1 MKGYTIT
8 RHKFLSVDEARKLRE
23 VCQKHAE
30 TDLKAR
36 RSTWV
41 TRYMLVHLAL
51 HSGLRVSEIAT
62 LTIGDLYFS
71 DKDEYSGPNRPLI
84 PF

>member
-8 RHKFLSVDEARKLRE
+8 RHKFLSIDEATKLHE
-23 VCQKHAE
+23 ICQKHAE
-30 TDLKAR
+30 MDLEAK

-51 HSGLRVSEIAT
+51 HSGLRVSEIAS
-62 LTIGDLYFS
+62 LKIGDLHS
-71 DKDEYSGPNRPLI
+71 AIKTTIL
-84 PF
+84 